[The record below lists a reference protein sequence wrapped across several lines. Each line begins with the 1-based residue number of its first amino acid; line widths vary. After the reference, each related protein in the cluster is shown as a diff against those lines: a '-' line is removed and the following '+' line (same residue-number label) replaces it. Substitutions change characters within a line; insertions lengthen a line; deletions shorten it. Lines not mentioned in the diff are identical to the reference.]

1 MNAPVKIRTEVP
13 GPKPR
18 FLQSVRN
25 VMAMRRD
32 ILGFWQ
38 KLKDDYGDV
47 AQFKLGKQQLYL
59 FSRPDMIQDVL
70 VTNAK
75 IFHKSRGLEMTKKVL
90 GEGLL
95 TSEGDYHKRQRR
107 MVQPAFHAE
116 RVNAYGPEMVDYA
129 ARASQRWT
137 DGAQV
142 DCMEEM
148 MRIAVAIAGKTL
160 FNADVEGSAAEIFES
175 LSVVISMFTRL
186 TNPLAPLLDK
196 LPLPS
201 NMRFVKAKK
210 KLDALIYKMI
220 EQRRSEGKD
229 CGDFLSMLL
238 KGQDG
243 ENLSDL
249 QVRDEAITIF
259 LAGHETTA
267 VTLTWTWYLLSQNPD
282 AEAKL
287 HAELKSVLNGRAPTV
302 ADLPRLPYTRMVLAE
317 AMRVYPP
324 AYALGRK
331 AMQDYDAGPY
341 RIPKGATIFM
351 SQFVVHRDP
360 QFFPDPLK
368 FIPERWT
375 PQEVEKRPRFSYFP
389 FGGGPRV
396 CIGEAFAWMEAS
408 LLLATLA
415 QNWTMRHVEGH
426 RIVLQP
432 LITLRPKFG
441 MKMILKKRL

>member
-1 MNAPVKIRTEVP
+1 MNAPVQLQIP

-25 VMAMRRD
+25 VLAMRRD

-47 AQFKLGKQQLYL
+47 AQFKLGREQFFL

-70 VTNAK
+70 VANAR
-75 IFHKSRGLEMTKKVL
+75 IFHKSRGLELTKKVL
-90 GEGLL
+90 GDGLL
-95 TSEGDYHKRQRR
+95 TSEDDYHKRQRR

-116 RVNAYGPEMVDYA
+116 RVNAYGPEMTAYA
-129 ARASQRWT
+129 QRASERWV

-160 FNADVEGSAAEIFES
+160 FGADVEGSAAEIYGA
-175 LSVVISMFTRL
+175 LNTVIGMFTRL
-186 TNPLAPLLDK
+186 TNPLAPLLEK

-201 NMRFVKAKK
+201 NLRFVKAKK
-210 KLDALIYKMI
+210 KLDALIYRMI
-220 EQRRSEGKD
+220 EQRRLDGKD
-229 CGDFLSMLL
+229 QGDFLSMLL

-267 VTLTWTWYLLSQNPD
+267 VTLTWTWYLLSQNSE
-282 AEAKL
+282 AEAAL

-317 AMRVYPP
+317 AMRIFPP

-331 AMQDYDAGPY
+331 AMEDYQAGPY
-341 RIPKGATIFM
+341 LIPKGATIFM

-360 QFFPDPLK
+360 RYFPDPLK
-368 FIPERWT
+368 FRPERFT
-375 PQEVEKRPRFSYFP
+375 PEEQEKRPRFAYFP

-415 QNWTMRHVEGH
+415 QKWTMRHVESH
-426 RIVLQP
+426 RIALQP

-441 MKMILKKRL
+441 MEMTLKRRS